1 MADELSPQQAQ
12 QVKDLVEQ
20 AKTQLEAKAEELKD
34 KPGSTEEKRQLARK
48 IGVATGTL
56 AGFKLG
62 VLPSP
67 EEAVG
72 LLEDLESNINIF
84 IRTLKKAIEAI
95 KVLIQGI
102 IDILKTLVDGIRSL
116 FPKQETQ
123 TAYLGDNPLG
133 SQAVST
139 FVMINDPT
147 PSDGI
152 IVIPAA
158 FANREEP
165 LKGRFRPSM
174 AAFAVRSSAGDRSQC
189 FQVQSLVARSL
200 PTQLGDLKLP
210 AFDQML
216 DPRRPSVGTLDLE
229 TGRVTGELNTTL
241 FDGVLYRP
249 QSPIFVRSKFS
260 GTYSPD
266 TGMLALSTQAIDIAS
281 NAPFLQLAG
290 KPC

>member
-1 MADELSPQQAQ
+1 MANELSPQQAQ
-12 QVKDLVEQ
+12 QLKDIVEK
-20 AKTQLEAKAEELKD
+20 AKRELEAKAEELKD

-48 IGVATGTL
+48 IGVATGAL

-67 EEAVG
+67 EEAAG
-72 LLEDLESNINIF
+72 LLDDLESNIDLF
-84 IRTLKKAIEAI
+84 IRILKKAIEAI

-133 SQAVST
+133 SQAIST
-139 FVMINDPT
+139 FVMIEDPT
-147 PSDGI
+147 PSDGVV
-152 IVIPAA
+152 VIPAV
-158 FANREEP
+158 FSNREEP
-165 LKGRFRPSM
+165 LKGRFRPST
-174 AAFAVRSSAGDRSQC
+174 AAFAVRSNPGDRFQC
-189 FQVQSLVARSL
+189 FRVESLVARSL
-200 PTQLGDLKLP
+200 PTLLGDLKLP

-216 DPRRPSVGTLDLE
+216 DPRKPSVGVLDVE
-229 TGRVTGELNTTL
+229 TGHVSGELNTTL
-241 FDGVLYRP
+241 FDGALYRA

-260 GTYSPD
+260 GTYHPD